1 MAGRSPD
8 IGTGSFHEKARREDF
23 LKWFT
28 IFLRSAVAGGAR
40 RSRIGQA
47 SIRTRGGGVNGPRWC
62 KGQKG
67 SWFDNGQS
75 PFENR
80 GFVGIAPLKSPHELA
95 DAGGRAHREAIRQP
109 TIRDAGYGL

>member
-47 SIRTRGGGVNGPRWC
+47 SIRTRGGGVNGPRWW
-62 KGQKG
+62 KAK
-67 SWFDNGQS
+67 
-75 PFENR
+75 R
-80 GFVGIAPLKSPHELA
+80 GHGLTMDKARLKTA
-95 DAGGRAHREAIRQP
+95 DLWESRR
-109 TIRDAGYGL
+109 

>member
-1 MAGRSPD
+1 MVHHFS
-8 IGTGSFHEKARREDF
+8 E
-23 LKWFT
+23 
-28 IFLRSAVAGGAR
+28 VC
-40 RSRIGQA
+40 
-47 SIRTRGGGVNGPRWC
+47 GGGWGAAFPDRSGFHTHSWWRRQWAALVE
-62 KGQKG
+62 GQKG

-109 TIRDAGYGL
+109 TIRDAGCGL